1 MAIFYLELVQNVGL
15 LVSLVVIH
23 GQILRRWNKRTLTSQ
38 VFSGFLFGCVAL
50 VGMMTPVHLM
60 PGVIFDGRSIVL
72 SVAGFFGGPVIA
84 GMAAIMSVAYRLWLG
99 GPGVIMGVSSIV
111 ESAGLGVAFY
121 YLRPLYP
128 GLTRNLYLF
137 GFGLLVHVGV
147 LLLTLALPK
156 EAMLKSLEHM
166 AVPVLLIFPA
176 ATWLICLLFLDQE
189 SRIAAE
195 EALRETEER
204 HRSLIEHLPQRIFIK
219 NSDLVYL
226 SCNENY
232 ASDRGVTPEQIVG
245 KDDFSFHTPELA
257 EAYRANDQACMATGV
272 TTDIEETYQLDGQVR
287 WAHTTKVPYRD
298 RQGQIIGV
306 LGIYEDITE
315 RKRSE
320 EALAEAVKRY
330 RLIAETIHDCFWM
343 ATPDI
348 DKMLYVS
355 PAYETIWGRSCESLY
370 ESPRSF
376 VDAIH
381 PDDRDRVMDV
391 MDKARSQL
399 TSWNSIYQ
407 IVRPDGSIRWI
418 EDRGFPVLNDKG
430 KCYLNIGV
438 ATDITDRKKTEEQ
451 LRQSEEKYQKL
462 FQDAPLMYVI
472 TRNERGI
479 PFISDCNKLFLR
491 AMGFTRQNVI
501 GKPLAEFYSL

>member
-1 MAIFYLELVQNVGL
+1 MAIFYLELIQNVGL

-23 GQILRRWNKRTLTSQ
+23 GQILRRWKARTLTSQ

-189 SRIAAE
+189 SRISAE
-195 EALRETEER
+195 EALRET
-204 HRSLIEHLPQRIFIK
+204 
-219 NSDLVYL
+219 
-226 SCNENY
+226 
-232 ASDRGVTPEQIVG
+232 A
-245 KDDFSFHTPELA
+245 
-257 EAYRANDQACMATGV
+257 
-272 TTDIEETYQLDGQVR
+272 
-287 WAHTTKVPYRD
+287 
-298 RQGQIIGV
+298 
-306 LGIYEDITE
+306 
-315 RKRSE
+315 
-320 EALAEAVKRY
+320 KRY
-330 RLIAETIHDCFWM
+330 
-343 ATPDI
+343 
-348 DKMLYVS
+348 VS
-355 PAYETIWGRSCESLY
+355 
-370 ESPRSF
+370 SPKQF
-376 VDAIH
+376 MTAFGW
-381 PDDRDRVMDV
+381 P
-391 MDKARSQL
+391 
-399 TSWNSIYQ
+399 
-407 IVRPDGSIRWI
+407 
-418 EDRGFPVLNDKG
+418 
-430 KCYLNIGV
+430 
-438 ATDITDRKKTEEQ
+438 
-451 LRQSEEKYQKL
+451 RQ
-462 FQDAPLMYVI
+462 
-472 TRNERGI
+472 T
-479 PFISDCNKLFLR
+479 
-491 AMGFTRQNVI
+491 
-501 GKPLAEFYSL
+501 